1 MLVSKSSQ
9 SHKSGPTIRVP
20 FKLMQ
25 AVGTTEPRV
34 LVCIDG
40 SGQIEHERIFYAIG
54 RGETWLLPA
63 EAGICGFQPNGEVTL
78 PEIAIPGVQGIGDS
92 AELE

>member
-1 MLVSKSSQ
+1 
-9 SHKSGPTIRVP
+9 
-20 FKLMQ
+20 MQ
-25 AVGTTEPRV
+25 AVDTAEPRV

-54 RGETWLLPA
+54 KGDIWLLPA
-63 EAGICGFQPNGEVTL
+63 EAGICAFQQSGEVTL
-78 PEIAIPGVQGIGDS
+78 LEIAIPGFQGIGDS